1 VVPLFA
7 RGFAQATL
15 IPLGVIAMLVMFALI
30 MRLARSDIGTAGVP
44 APAR

>member
-1 VVPLFA
+1 VAPLFA

-30 MRLARSDIGTAGVP
+30 TRRTRCDLDIAGVP
-44 APAR
+44 ALAR